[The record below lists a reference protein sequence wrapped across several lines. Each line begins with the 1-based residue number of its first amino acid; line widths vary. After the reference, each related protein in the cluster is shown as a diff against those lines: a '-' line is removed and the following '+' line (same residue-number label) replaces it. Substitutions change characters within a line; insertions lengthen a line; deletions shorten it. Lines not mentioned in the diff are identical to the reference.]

1 MLMFDQKEPYVEI
14 SFKHGMSMQSGGVP
28 EGAEE
33 FMSAMNAMQDEGKIN
48 KMLG

>member
-14 SFKHGMSMQSGGVP
+14 NFKHGMSMQSGGVP